1 MLRSLIF
8 YFLFCLWTLIAII
21 IALPFSLVS
30 ADWIHTIAI
39 FWGRICLKLAGLQLL
54 VEGRENISTSGPAI
68 YVSNHQSNFDIPV
81 LYAGLPIQF
90 RWLAKQELFRV
101 PLFGLA
107 MKRCGYIA
115 IDRSDRRKAMHSLN
129 QAAHKIKSGTSV
141 IIFPE
146 GTRTDDGQVQPFKK
160 GALVIAAKAQVP
172 VIPVA
177 ITGSYQVQPK
187 STWLVGRAPLKL
199 TFFPPV
205 ETENLKVS
213 GVAGL
218 TENIRAQIAE
228 AVKGEAQYAG

>member
-1 MLRSLIF
+1 VLRALIF
-8 YFLFCLWTLIAII
+8 YFLFCLWTLIAIF
-21 IALPFSLVS
+21 IALPLSLVS
-30 ADWIHTIAI
+30 ADRIHSFAI
-39 FWGRICLKLAGLQLL
+39 FWGRICLKLAGLKLQ
-54 VEGRENISTSGPAI
+54 VEGTENISTHGPAI
-68 YVSNHQSNFDIPV
+68 YVSNHQSNFDIPIF
-81 LYAGLPIQF
+81 YAGLPIQF

-129 QAAHKIKSGTSV
+129 EAAHKIKSGTSV

-172 VIPVA
+172 IIPVA

-187 STWLVGRAPLKL
+187 GTWLVGRAALKL
-199 TFFPPV
+199 TFFQPV
-205 ETENLKVS
+205 ATENLRVS
-213 GVAGL
+213 DVEQL
-218 TENIRAQIAE
+218 TENIHTQIAG